1 MGELAQYTLGSGH
14 LHIQEYS
21 GALPASWDDFFGST
35 ENLIGRIKG
44 GASIEYTTEKYEDE
58 DDLGYV
64 VIEDITK
71 EKVILKSGVMT
82 WDGNTLAKL
91 GTTVRSTTGAD
102 GMTTVKLGGL
112 GNQTTTR
119 WVIGFEHKDRNLRV
133 IIVGRNTEGFTFDFK
148 QDSATVIDCQFR
160 AEASDG
166 EGTLIIMQDL
176 RGCPVLKSLALSTLT
191 LTPTFSPFVK
201 SYTAATTNA
210 KDTITATAKDNTDTV
225 VIKNGVT
232 TVVSGGEATWTT
244 GENTV
249 TITDTDTAGKV
260 YTYGITVTKSAG

>member
-1 MGELAQYTLGSGH
+1 MGELSQYTLGSGH
-14 LHIQEYS
+14 LHIQEFTT
-21 GALPASWDDFFGST
+21 LPTDWNDFFSST
-35 ENLIGRIKG
+35 TNLIGRIKG

-71 EKVILKSGVMT
+71 EKVILKTGVMT

-91 GTTVRSTTGAD
+91 GTTVRTSTGAD
-102 GMTTVKLGGL
+102 GMVTVKLGGL
-112 GNQTTTR
+112 GNQTNTR
-119 WVIGFEHKDRNLRV
+119 WVIGFEHKDKNLRV

-160 AEASDG
+160 AEASDS
-166 EGTLIIMQDL
+166 EGTLVIMQDL

-201 SYTAATTNA
+201 SYTAATASAT
-210 KDTITATAKDNTDTV
+210 DTITAVAKTSTDTV
-225 VIKNGVT
+225 AILNDET
-232 TVVSGGEATWTT
+232 PVVSGAAATWVTGTNDVTVSVTRGTT
-244 GENTV
+244 
-249 TITDTDTAGKV
+249 V
-260 YTYGITVTKSAG
+260 YEYDITVTKS

>member
-1 MGELAQYTLGSGH
+1 MGELSQYTLGSGH
-14 LHIQEYS
+14 LHIQEFTT
-21 GALPASWDDFFGST
+21 LPTDWNDFFSST
-35 ENLIGRIKG
+35 DNLIGRIKG

-71 EKVILKSGVMT
+71 EKVILKTGVMT
-82 WDGNTLAKL
+82 WDGDTLAKL
-91 GTTVRSTTGAD
+91 GTTVRASTGND
-102 GMTTVKLGGL
+102 GMVTVKLGGL

-160 AEASDG
+160 AEASDS
-166 EGTLIIMQDL
+166 EGTLVIMQDL

-210 KDTITATAKDNTDTV
+210 TDTITAVAKTSTDTV
-225 VIKNGVT
+225 AILNDKT
-232 TVVSGGEATWTT
+232 PVVSGEAATWVTGTNDVTVSVTRGTT
-244 GENTV
+244 
-249 TITDTDTAGKV
+249 V
-260 YTYGITVTKSAG
+260 YTYDITVTKLTE

>member
-21 GALPASWDDFFGST
+21 GALPASWDDFFSST

-44 GASIEYTTEKYEDE
+44 GASIEYTTKKYEDE

-82 WDGNTLAKL
+82 WDGNVLAKL
-91 GTTVRSTTGAD
+91 GTTVRVTTGTD

-112 GNQTTTR
+112 ANQTNTR

-160 AEASDG
+160 AEASDS
-166 EGTLIIMQDL
+166 EGTLVIMQDL
-176 RGCPVLKSLALSTLT
+176 RA
-191 LTPTFSPFVK
+191 
-201 SYTAATTNA
+201 YH
-210 KDTITATAKDNTDTV
+210 
-225 VIKNGVT
+225 
-232 TVVSGGEATWTT
+232 VSIRE
-244 GENTV
+244 
-249 TITDTDTAGKV
+249 
-260 YTYGITVTKSAG
+260 YGN

>member
-1 MGELAQYTLGSGH
+1 MGELSQYTLGSGH
-14 LHIQEYS
+14 LHIQEFTT
-21 GALPASWDDFFGST
+21 LPTDWNDFFSST

-71 EKVILKSGVMT
+71 EKVILKTGVMT
-82 WDGNTLAKL
+82 WDGDTLAKL
-91 GTTVRSTTGAD
+91 GTTVRVTTGTD

-112 GNQTTTR
+112 GNQTNTR

-160 AEASDG
+160 AEASDS
-166 EGTLIIMQDL
+166 EGTLVIMQDM
-176 RGCPVLKSLALSTLT
+176 RGCPVLKTLAISTLT
-191 LTPTFSPFVK
+191 LTPTFSPFIK

-210 KDTITATAKDNTDTV
+210 TDTITAVAKTGTDTV
-225 VIKNGVT
+225 AILNDET
-232 TVVSGGEATWTT
+232 PVVSGAAATWAT
-244 GENTV
+244 GENDVTV
-249 TITDTDTAGKV
+249 SVTRGSTV
-260 YTYGITVTKSAG
+260 YTYDITVTKSAG